1 MEMPRTRAQARREAD
16 VSGDP
21 DASDDADASGDAGA
35 ELADEIVFGFVS
47 PWIANDLRQELH
59 E

>member
-1 MEMPRTRAQARREAD
+1 MEMPRTRAQARREA
-16 VSGDP
+16 

-35 ELADEIVFGFVS
+35 ELADAIVFGFVS